1 MNLHGITR
9 AYITQVNP
17 DIDAT
22 LIKST
27 GYTVINYKQTPTYS
41 VTPVRIQVQGVKPST
56 LQHMDALNIQGVLRQ
71 VHMYGNTAGVVRP
84 DGTGGDLMNFPQAPG
99 SAAQTWKV
107 VAVLETFPDWCSLV
121 VQLQTDVFIPPA
133 P

>member
-1 MNLHGITR
+1 MNLHALVRSSIT
-9 AYITQVNP
+9 TVNP

-71 VHMYGNTAGVVRP
+71 VHMYGNTAGVVRA
-84 DGTGGDLMNFPQAPG
+84 DGTGGDILNFPQSPG
-99 SAAQTWKV
+99 GEVQSWKV
-107 VAVLETFPDWCSLV
+107 VVVQETFPDWCSLV
-121 VQLQTDVFIPPA
+121 VQLQNELVVI
-133 P
+133 

>member
-1 MNLHGITR
+1 MNLHGMTR
-9 AYITQVNP
+9 PYVTQVNP

-27 GYTVINYKQTPTYS
+27 GYTRVNYQQVPTYS
-41 VTPVRIQVQGVKPST
+41 SAPVRIQVQGVTPSS

-84 DGTGGDLMNFPQAPG
+84 DATGGDLLNFPQALG
-99 SAAQTWKV
+99 ADIQTWKV
-107 VAVLETFPDWCSLV
+107 VEVSETFPDWCSLV
-121 VQLQTDVFIPPA
+121 VQLQTELVTP
-133 P
+133 